1 MKRALPFHMKW
12 GDIIIASII
21 IILGVWFSAFSLA
34 GRSEAV
40 IVEIYSEGELS
51 VYPLDEDRE
60 LDFEG
65 PVGNTHIIIS
75 DSEVSVSHSDCVE
88 KICVNQKPIESS
100 YQWIACL
107 PNEVFI
113 TMKGGEDNEE
123 LDAEVR

>member
-1 MKRALPFHMKW
+1 MKRTLPFHMKW
-12 GDIIIASII
+12 GDILIASII
-21 IILGVWFSAFSLA
+21 IILAVWFSACSLA

-40 IVEIYSEGELS
+40 IVEIYSEDELS
-51 VYPLDEDRE
+51 VYPLNENRR

-65 PVGNTHIIIS
+65 PVGNTHVIIR
-75 DSEVSVSHSDCVE
+75 DGEVSVEHSDCVE

-107 PNEVFI
+107 PNELFI
-113 TMKGGEDNEE
+113 TMKGGEDDEE